1 MATDDGMEMDEGAI
15 WNTVESDT
23 PAKSGNGCPRHD
35 IKRQLLAERLRMSW
49 TRH

>member
-1 MATDDGMEMDEGAI
+1 MATDDGMEMYEDAI
-15 WNTVESDT
+15 GNTVESDT
-23 PAKSGNGCPRHD
+23 LAKSGNGCPRHD